1 MSFAER
7 FFNIYRGLDRARGK
21 NKTSTRINAKGKRES
36 TNQTLH
42 ETYNVECWE
51 KHLAGTEGLG
61 VVPINDD
68 GMCVWGAIDV
78 DIYPLDLIEL
88 EQKVKALALPF
99 VVLKT
104 KSGGA
109 HLTAFW
115 KDWVSCAE
123 VRAKMAEASFALDLG
138 EREFYPKQV
147 KLANKTDIGNWLNM
161 PYFCGD
167 DTERYA
173 IKDGKQ
179 LTAFEFLEYAESM
192 QLEMVTDFVVP
203 ATQSE
208 IEDGPPCLQSII
220 RQKAGQGERNN
231 VLFNL
236 GVYARVKFES
246 TWEDELNNFNHN
258 FIVPPL
264 NHREVG
270 AIVKSLEKKNYSYT
284 CNNTPLCNN
293 CNRETC
299 KSREF
304 GIHAFQHID
313 VGIALDSVT
322 KMNSQPPMWILSLE
336 GVRTEIETEDLL
348 NQDRFKVVCVNAI
361 NKIPGRMKNEDWDK
375 FIRNKLSTI
384 EIIEMPRETR
394 MTDRVE
400 DHLPRFF
407 AMTPPAKAATEIR
420 LGRWMAVGDNYL
432 FRGVDFMNF
441 LERQNMKIDPR
452 KIWVVMTDLGVT
464 LVREGSEVVWC
475 VPNTIYD
482 PRSKERKLAVPD
494 RGSDHEDF

>member
-21 NKTSTRINAKGKRES
+21 NKTSTKIDSKGKRES
-36 TNQTLH
+36 VNQTLH
-42 ETYNVECWE
+42 ATYNVECWE
-51 KHLAGTEGLG
+51 KHLAGSEGLG
-61 VVPINDD
+61 VIPINDD
-68 GMCVWGAIDV
+68 AMCVWGAIDV
-78 DIYPLDLIEL
+78 DIYPLNLIEL
-88 EQKVKALALPF
+88 EQKVKALNLPLI
-99 VVLKT
+99 VVRT

-115 KDWVSCAE
+115 KDWQPCSE
-123 VRAKMAEASFALDLG
+123 VRAKMAEASFALELG

-147 KLANKTDIGNWLNM
+147 RLANKTDIGNWLNM

-179 LTAFEFLEYAESM
+179 LSAYEFLDYVESLQM
-192 QLEMVTDFVVP
+192 EMVTDFVVP
-203 ATQSE
+203 VTQSE

-236 GVYARVKFES
+236 GVYARVKYES
-246 TWEDELNNFNHN
+246 TWEEELNNFNHN
-258 FIVPPL
+258 FISPPL

-348 NQDRFKVVCVNAI
+348 NQDRFKIVCVNAI

-375 FIRNKLSTI
+375 FIRIKLSTI
-384 EIIEMPRETR
+384 EIIDMPRETR
-394 MTDRVE
+394 LTDRVE
-400 DHLPRFF
+400 DFLPKFF
-407 AMTPPAKAATEIR
+407 AMTPPAKVAAEIR
-420 LGRWMAVGDNYL
+420 LGRWFSREKDYL
-432 FRGVDFMNF
+432 FRGIDFMNF
-441 LERQNMKIDPR
+441 LDRQNVKFDLR
-452 KIWVVMTDLGVT
+452 KVWLVLLNLGVT
-464 LVREGSEVVWC
+464 LLKEGGETVWC
-475 VPNTIYD
+475 ISKAIYD
-482 PRSKERKLAVPD
+482 PESKKRKLEIPAK
-494 RGSDHEDF
+494 GNNHEDF